1 MEKYRNPCTRS
12 ATRNAN
18 KNFCET
24 IVYSFFCGSLGHIK
38 VHRKPAFCEA
48 LFDLQQLYTIL
59 LAELRNSSQNVY
71 ALKSRLIAEGSLQ
84 LVQNTMSLFRGHE
97 EPSCFK
103 GKGIQRP
110 YFPCLAYAHLIQCTV
125 NDQRNMR
132 QNKFQL
138 LFISSY

>member
-48 LFDLQQLYTIL
+48 LFDLQQLLYTIL

-71 ALKSRLIAEGSLQ
+71 ALKSRLIAVGSLY

-103 GKGIQRP
+103 GERHSKAILP
-110 YFPCLAYAHLIQCTV
+110 LPCLCALDSVYC
-125 NDQRNMR
+125 
-132 QNKFQL
+132 
-138 LFISSY
+138 